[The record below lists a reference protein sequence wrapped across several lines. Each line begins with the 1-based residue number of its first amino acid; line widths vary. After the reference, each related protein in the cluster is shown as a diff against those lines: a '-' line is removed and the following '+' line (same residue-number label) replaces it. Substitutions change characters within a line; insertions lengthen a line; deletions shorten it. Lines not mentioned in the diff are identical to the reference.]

1 MREWITGRN
10 PVYEVLRARRRQIF
24 RLVLAQGNRPE
35 GQVPQIL
42 QMARERRLR
51 VEEAPRDRLDNLGIN
66 HQGVALETSG
76 YPYAALEDLIA
87 NAQSKIEPPFFL
99 LLDLIQDPQNLAT
112 LLRTAEAMGIHG
124 VVIPASKAAQ
134 VTPSVVHSSSG
145 ACEHLLIAQYNLV
158 QAMERF
164 KQLDVWVYGL
174 DEDQRAHA
182 DQLAGQRLR
191 AGSRQRRIRLRE
203 LVRKRCDQLMKLP
216 MFGQIECSTPPR
228 APSRFTSPVRR
239 AENNLFIVTAEIP
252 RPANTTITPAIPS
265 PTIAAVPTTQPLVDS
280 TAFESFP
287 LR

>member
-1 MREWITGRN
+1 LREWITGRN

-164 KQLDVWVYGL
+164 KRLDVWVYGL
-174 DEDQRAHA
+174 DEDQRSRTP
-182 DQLAGQRLR
+182 DQLRLDSGC
-191 AGSRQRRIRLRE
+191 ALVVGNEGSGLRE

-216 MFGQIECSTPPR
+216 MFGQIESLN
-228 APSRFTSPVRR
+228 AAAAGS
-239 AENNLFIVTAEIP
+239 
-252 RPANTTITPAIPS
+252 
-265 PTIAAVPTTQPLVDS
+265 IALYLAHQ
-280 TAFESFP
+280 A
-287 LR
+287 RGK